1 MTLKNIT
8 QLVFG
13 LFLYA
18 LGHVLTIKANLGV
31 TPWYTFHMGV
41 SMKTGM
47 TLGTTIIMTGFIIV
61 LLNLFAKQKIGIGT
75 ILNMCLIGIFVD
87 LQLSSG
93 LIPESNS
100 FLLSLVFIF
109 LGMHAIA
116 IATWL
121 YIGAGLGAGPRDG
134 LMVSVMKW
142 TGKPVGIV
150 RTVMELTVLIIGILL
165 GGKLGVGTPLI
176 ALLLGPVCQWTF
188 KLVGFDVKGIEHR
201 YLGAGKLKSL
211 LSKS

>member
-1 MTLKNIT
+1 MNLKNIT

-31 TPWYTFHMGV
+31 TPWNTFHMGV
-41 SMKTGM
+41 SFRTGM
-47 TLGTTIIMTGFIIV
+47 TLGTTIIATGFIIV
-61 LLNLFAKQKIGIGT
+61 LLNLLAKQRVGIGT
-75 ILNMCLIGIFVD
+75 ILNMSLIGVFVD

-100 FLLSLVFIF
+100 FLLSLIFVF
-109 LGMHAIA
+109 LGMFAIA

-142 TGKPVGIV
+142 TAKPVGIV
-150 RTVMELTVLIIGILL
+150 RTVMEISVLLIGILL
-165 GGKLGVGTPLI
+165 GGKLGIGTPII
-176 ALLLGPVCQWTF
+176 ALLLGPICQWTF
-188 KLVGFDVKGIEHR
+188 KFVGFDVKGIEHQ
-201 YLGAGKLKSL
+201 YLGRMKYAA
-211 LSKS
+211 

>member
-1 MTLKNIT
+1 MNLKNIT

-31 TPWYTFHMGV
+31 TPWNTFHMGV
-41 SMKTGM
+41 SFRTGL
-47 TLGTTIIMTGFIIV
+47 TLGTTIIATGFIIV
-61 LLNLFAKQKIGIGT
+61 LLNLLAKQKVGIGT
-75 ILNMCLIGIFVD
+75 ILNMSLIGVFVD

-100 FLLSLVFIF
+100 FLLSLTFVF
-109 LGMHAIA
+109 LGMFAIA

-142 TGKPVGIV
+142 TAKPVGIV
-150 RTVMELTVLIIGILL
+150 RTVMEISVLLIGILL
-165 GGKLGVGTPLI
+165 GGKLGIGTPII
-176 ALLLGPVCQWTF
+176 ALLLGPICQWTF
-188 KLVGFDVKGIEHR
+188 KLVGFDVKGIEHQ
-201 YLGAGKLKSL
+201 YLGRMKVAA
-211 LSKS
+211 